1 VRLIIVGLTAALLS
15 IPATPG
21 AIAAAFGEYKMQ
33 STDFSAAK
41 KKKSKKRASK
51 VEYMRA
57 VPSK

>member
-1 VRLIIVGLTAALLS
+1 VRFIVVLAAACLLS
-15 IPATPG
+15 P
-21 AIAAAFGEYKMQ
+21 AAAPAVAGTAPSLHAQ

-41 KKKSKKRASK
+41 KAKKQAKAK